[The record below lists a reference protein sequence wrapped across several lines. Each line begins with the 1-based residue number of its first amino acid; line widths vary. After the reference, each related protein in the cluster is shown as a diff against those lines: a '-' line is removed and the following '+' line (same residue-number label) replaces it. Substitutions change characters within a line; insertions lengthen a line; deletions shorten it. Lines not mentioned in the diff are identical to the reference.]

1 MLLKVQCEKCKT
13 RYKLDET
20 RIQGK
25 GAKITCP
32 KCRHIFVVMKDALQ
46 AGGDDDGEGMLQD
59 NASESVSTSQIPAVN
74 LQAASTAAVAAAR
87 PPEAPPAPVSDEPEV
102 MRPASAESLSWKDVG
117 LTSFKVKV
125 AIGLVYDFSDIG
137 TLRKYIGEKRVAPTD
152 RISFDGKTWTVIKDV
167 PDLDAFFIDQWV
179 ALKKERL
186 KEERAGRSPSGP
198 TIGDGRKGGSEKKS
212 TSRMP
217 AFNPSE
223 GEAGTGPRR
232 TAWSA
237 DAGGESSGLSG
248 QDLFGDM
255 SGSED
260 TAALGALM
268 NRKAEGNKA
277 GNATARRN
285 AAPVPE
291 PRTSGAAT
299 TVLSQAPARTTLPVT
314 PTTRTGFNPVEW
326 ATLLLLLGVTGF
338 LAWQNIQTLSTS
350 ESLPTFDSQAEAAEL
365 DTLFK
370 THFPYSLG
378 AQEAPDAATEST
390 GGKKAGTGEAD
401 KGGNK
406 GADKGADKGT
416 DKGADKGTEK
426 SGDAK
431 AAGKPDKS
439 DEGKSSKAEDTKA
452 AKKGGKDAGSSVSV
466 GSITAE
472 DLFQLAQESLRAKDY
487 AGAVASLQS
496 AVSMKPGNATYQYT
510 LGYALLQ
517 AGQDQPAEQAFKK
530 ALGGSGARKEA
541 HKWLGEIYARRGQKA
556 QAIESFK
563 QYLKTSPK
571 DADAIQKR
579 IEKLSNA

>member
-32 KCRHIFVVMKDALQ
+32 KCRHIFVVMKDALRE
-46 AGGDDDGEGMLQD
+46 AGGDDDGEGMLQE

-74 LQAASTAAVAAAR
+74 LQAAVAAAR
-87 PPEAPPAPVSDEPEV
+87 PPEPPPAPVNDEPEV
-102 MRPASAESLSWKDVG
+102 QRPASAESLSWKDVG

-125 AIGLVYDFSDIG
+125 AIGLVYDFSDIA
-137 TLRKYIGEKRVAPTD
+137 TLRKYIAEKRVAATD

-167 PDLDAFFIDQWV
+167 PDLDGFFIDQWV

-186 KEERAGRSPSGP
+186 KEERAGRTPGGP
-198 TIGDGRKGGSEKKS
+198 TIGDARKTSSEKKS
-212 TSRMP
+212 TTRMP
-217 AFNPSE
+217 AFNPNE
-223 GEAGTGPRR
+223 GESGAGPKR

-248 QDLFGDM
+248 TDLFGDLG
-255 SGSED
+255 GSED
-260 TAALGALM
+260 AAALGALM
-268 NRKAEGNKA
+268 NRKSESGKGGNTTTRR
-277 GNATARRN
+277 TAV
-285 AAPVPE
+285 PVPE
-291 PRTSGAAT
+291 PRTTGSAT
-299 TVLSQAPARTTLPVT
+299 TQVSKEPARPAAAAAV
-314 PTTRTGFNPVEW
+314 PPRSGFKIEEL
-326 ATLLLLLGVTGF
+326 ATLALLLGLAGF
-338 LAWQNIQTLSTS
+338 LLWRNVQLLSAA
-350 ESLPTFDSQAEAAEL
+350 ESLPTFDAQTEASEL
-365 DTLFK
+365 DGLFK

-378 AQEAPDAATEST
+378 VEAAPADAAPGTPGGT
-390 GGKKAGTGEAD
+390 PAGKKPASTETGKAEKGDKATSEGTASKPDPKAD
-401 KGGNK
+401 L
-406 GADKGADKGT
+406 D
-416 DKGADKGTEK
+416 
-426 SGDAK
+426 K
-431 AAGKPDKS
+431 AA
-439 DEGKSSKAEDTKA
+439 SKAEDSKA
-452 AKKGGKDAGSSVSV
+452 AKKAGKDGGKGSSVSV

-487 AGAVASLQS
+487 AGAVQSLQS
-496 AVSMKPGNATYQYT
+496 AVSMKPGNTTYQYT

-530 ALGGSGARKEA
+530 ALSGSGARKEA

-563 QYLKTSPK
+563 QYLQTSPK